1 MNKMS
6 RDSNPTGHH
15 HQQQSRQQNLAIPE
29 KMTR

>member
-1 MNKMS
+1 MKEMS
-6 RDSNPTGHH
+6 RDSNPTGH